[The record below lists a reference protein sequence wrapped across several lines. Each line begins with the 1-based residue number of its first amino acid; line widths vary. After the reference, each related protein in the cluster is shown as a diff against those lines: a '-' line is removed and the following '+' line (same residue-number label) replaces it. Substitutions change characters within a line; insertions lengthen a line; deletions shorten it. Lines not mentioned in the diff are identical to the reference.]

1 MNLQDNNISLKL
13 DISLPKKNKSTL
25 NEQVVTYDGN
35 VDYEKNVI
43 NKPKLNGKEIVGDM
57 TEEDPNVQPI
67 ELNEL
72 SNIFDT
78 VFN

>member
-25 NEQVVTYDGN
+25 NEQVITYDGN

-43 NKPKLNGKEIVGDM
+43 NKPRLNGKEIVGDM

>member
-43 NKPKLNGKEIVGDM
+43 NKPRLNGKEIVGDM